1 LAFAAERALDLVGHS
16 ALLAENANRDLA
28 VSVPGFF
35 VFRSFHDLI
44 QITFAIGGTGCAVE
58 PAILTP
64 LDGSLW

>member
-16 ALLAENANRDLA
+16 ALLAENANRDLL
-28 VSVPGFF
+28 VSVPFF
-35 VFRSFHDLI
+35 VFHSFHDLI
-44 QITFAIGGTGCAVE
+44 QITFGIGGTGCAVE